1 MRVRERVSSAFRC
14 RWTPQSRSLSYLP
27 PTAGRAQPCTLGGR
41 ADVSLPT
48 SPPMKS
54 RHRGQAFCWMVET
67 CREAEG
73 PRPRDLSAAGTQHSR
88 DHNCS
93 SSVKGAA
100 RDAPGSGHTQL
111 ETTYFTA
118 QKVSQNYRGQSELL
132 RGPEPIRTTLVT
144 GRSCSGLMVTYI

>member
-1 MRVRERVSSAFRC
+1 M
-14 RWTPQSRSLSYLP
+14 
-27 PTAGRAQPCTLGGR
+27 
-41 ADVSLPT
+41 SLPA

-54 RHRGQAFCWMVET
+54 RHRDQAFCWMVET

-73 PRPRDLSAAGTQHSR
+73 PQPRGMSAAGTQPSR
-88 DHNCS
+88 DHSDS
-93 SSVKGAA
+93 SGVKGAA

-111 ETTYFTA
+111 ETTNFTA

-132 RGPEPIRTTLVT
+132 RAPELICTTLVT